1 MFGGHVLA
9 VHAVALQC
17 GTPPHTISSQ
27 QPSLMM
33 MRKKLVYPLSQSL
46 DPVLL
51 LLLSNDVSS
60 LIACF
65 LDTNLTLTY
74 TPV

>member
-1 MFGGHVLA
+1 
-9 VHAVALQC
+9 
-17 GTPPHTISSQ
+17 
-27 QPSLMM
+27 MM
-33 MRKKLVYPLSQSL
+33 MRKKLVYTLSQSL
-46 DPVLL
+46 DRVLL